1 MLTFSGSLRIFLAVE
16 PCDMRKSFNGLY
28 AMTEGTLQSDRK
40 AGRFRL
46 HHKRRNRIKIL
57 YFDGTGLWVM
67 TKRLETGTFSWP
79 KSSEAGRARLSL
91 TPEAFA
97 MLTTALIFA
106 TDADAAGMSGTDFFG
121 NPNQFR

>member
-28 AMTEGTLQSDRK
+28 AMTEGTLQSDPK
-40 AGRFRL
+40 SGAIFVFTN
-46 HHKRRNRIKIL
+46 KRRNRIKIL

-79 KSSEAGRARLSL
+79 KSAEAGRARLSL

-97 MLTTALIFA
+97 MLTDGIDLR
-106 TDADAAGMSGTDFFG
+106 DGCRRGWYERD
-121 NPNQFR
+121 